1 LPKLPVATGP
11 EVVRALE
18 RDGYMLKRR
27 ESTHVT
33 FWHPQRMRAVT
44 VVDHGSKPL
53 RRGTLRAVIRDAGL
67 TVEEFCRLL
76 K

>member
-1 LPKLPVATGP
+1 
-11 EVVRALE
+11 
-18 RDGYMLKRR
+18 MLKRR